1 MIIKKM
7 NLFSIF
13 ALCLTLL
20 RLGDGRTLRVI
31 KPNVI
36 ALEVNGNPMEQKTTV
51 GLSCG
56 DEFEDTEIHWRKNQR
71 HIHAKGNRID
81 VTIEAMLGGNFT
93 CHSASGDVLNHTL
106 VLVSPL
112 DFEKAILLQN
122 DNKEFVTCVAR
133 NYSGP
138 FHCSWKWDPIRNGV
152 VVFFQAFRNS
162 SVINCSL
169 DADNTGLTCEE
180 LQCPFSEEVTRI
192 NLTLLVRNQYRLE
205 EHQRT
210 FFIHDIIKPGKV
222 DITKAEN
229 NEFEWEVPKTW
240 NRPCTF
246 FPLQYEVKVV
256 SHRKDCDETSH
267 DHEGNHS
274 HSQYVTETRFKVSG
288 RKSYTFCV
296 RAQDSF
302 TNKVWSDWSQHKV
315 IKQKSK
321 K

>member
-1 MIIKKM
+1 M
-7 NLFSIF
+7 NLLCII
-13 ALCLTLL
+13 ALHLTLL
-20 RLGDGRTLRVI
+20 HVGEGSTLRVV

-36 ALEVNGNPMEQKTTV
+36 ALEVSGNPMEQKTRV
-51 GLSCG
+51 ALSCG
-56 DEFEDTEIHWRKNQR
+56 DEFEGTEIHWRKNQ
-71 HIHAKGNRID
+71 HDIPTKGNSIE

-93 CHSASGDVLNHTL
+93 CHGASGDVLNHTL

-112 DFEKAILLQN
+112 DFEKAILLRSSN
-122 DNKEFVTCVAR
+122 REYITCVAR

-152 VVFFQAFRNS
+152 VVFFTAFRNS
-162 SVINCSL
+162 SAMNCSL
-169 DADNTGLTCEE
+169 DADSGGLTCAD

-205 EHQRT
+205 EHQKA

-240 NRPCTF
+240 NSPCTF
-246 FPLQYEVKVV
+246 FPLRYEVKVM
-256 SHRKDCDETSH
+256 SHRKDCDDTSH
-267 DHEGNHS
+267 DNGGNHPDS
-274 HSQYVTETRFKVSG
+274 HNISETRYTVSG
-288 RKSYTFCV
+288 KRSYTFCV

-302 TNKVWSDWSQHKV
+302 TNKVWGDWSQHRV
-315 IKQKSK
+315 IKQKAK